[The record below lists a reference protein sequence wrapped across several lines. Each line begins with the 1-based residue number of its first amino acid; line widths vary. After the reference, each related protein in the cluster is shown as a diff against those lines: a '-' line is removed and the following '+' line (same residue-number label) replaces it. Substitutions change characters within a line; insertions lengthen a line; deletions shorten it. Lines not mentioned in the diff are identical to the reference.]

1 MKSWMQDNDIETYST
16 QSKGKYDVNEKLN
29 GTLRNKI
36 KKCINSI
43 SDIIWGPYIMDHVII
58 LKYKYHKY
66 IFAKV

>member
-1 MKSWMQDNDIETYST
+1 MKSWMQDNDIETYS
-16 QSKGKYDVNEKLN
+16 KKYDVNEKPN